1 MECGTYTLSTETTLE
16 LQKGVT
22 CGRGGRGVVYTFAA
36 GNEGLY
42 GENVNFEGFLMSIY
56 TISVA
61 STGPTDERSYY
72 SSIGTAVFVSAPGG
86 DSSEWSSHMV
96 TSLPVRIFF
105 LYWNLHSRSLHTH
118 KL

>member
-1 MECGTYTLSTETTLE
+1 M
-16 LQKGVT
+16 
-22 CGRGGRGVVYTFAA
+22 VYTFAA

-105 LYWNLHSRSLHTH
+105 FILEFTLKISSHT
-118 KL
+118 